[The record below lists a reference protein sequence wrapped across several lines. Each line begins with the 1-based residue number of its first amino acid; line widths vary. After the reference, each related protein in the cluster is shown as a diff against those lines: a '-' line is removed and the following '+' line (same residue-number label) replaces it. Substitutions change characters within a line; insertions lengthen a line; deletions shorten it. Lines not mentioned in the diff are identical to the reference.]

1 MVRTR
6 GLTTRTATAWTKG
19 ATAKVQEPQGI
30 KTVVLVPDASYVVF
44 LRGARLRKPTERRG
58 RNTNSPRFLLFFA
71 GQRRQ
76 FGRTIWKK
84 YPEQKKDHES
94 VAQNI
99 QQEEENH
106 FRDEVVRIS
115 PRNPFEESLEESLHQ
130 VSASIRQ
137 VRDRPVDTDRS
148 QHDGEEGDENSAKN
162 GIPDQLSTHVA
173 HNNRPSFQAGQV
185 PANPLRKSSTRT
197 NSSTG
202 PTTNPVR

>member
-1 MVRTR
+1 VIESLQ
-6 GLTTRTATAWTKG
+6 LTIVAY
-19 ATAKVQEPQGI
+19 I
-30 KTVVLVPDASYVVF
+30 D
-44 LRGARLRKPTERRG
+44 
-58 RNTNSPRFLLFFA
+58 LFFA
-71 GQRRQ
+71 GQGRQ
-76 FGRTIWKK
+76 IGRTIWKK